1 MTYRIFRF
9 GDFRLDPARRELW
22 REDDRLQLPP
32 KVFDCIAY
40 LIEHR
45 DRAVGRDELIA
56 AVWGKVDV
64 TDNLLDQI
72 MLRARRALGDTG
84 EERRYILTKPRF
96 GFSWVA
102 ATAIE
107 DEPEPAQNVIAAEP
121 APEQEDIAAPE
132 IKSAVVEAAPASS
145 APVEAARRQARPM
158 LLAALIV
165 LLIVAIGAVWLS
177 RGTRVGPLHASSE
190 ALVLPVVV
198 KADGPFAWVRLG
210 VMDLVA
216 DRLRE
221 AGLAVVPSDNVVAL
235 ARGLDAGKSSQVDV
249 DALARTAGAGLLIE
263 AQAEFSGG
271 RWSVSLRTVRGRE
284 PAIAVDAQAHD
295 VLEAARSASDRM
307 ARELGLL
314 PPDADAVPGDPALAL
329 LLRQIDAALL
339 ADQTDVARR
348 LLDGLDPAQRAL
360 PDVRYRSAKIE
371 FRAGHLELAQA
382 GFESLRDSVSA
393 ADDPLLRAR
402 VLNGLGNVLFR
413 GDDLVGAERLADEV
427 IDLLG
432 HRPAS
437 AELGRAL
444 TGRAIAR
451 STQGRFDEAMEDF
464 VRARIVL
471 ESIGDRLGLA
481 RVEANIGILD
491 ARRDRVAEAVPVL
504 AAAADRLAAFQDL
517 TDELFARVALARLR
531 LLLLD
536 PGMALAGDERLRE
549 LIEREPN
556 PERRRYANLGRVAVL
571 SANGRIEQ
579 AAALLAKVRDEA
591 ARDNDKVLL
600 GVAQALAAEQA
611 FVAGDAAHA
620 QSEAQ
625 AALSAPWEAEGP
637 RDYARTFLILLRAQ
651 LAAGAREAAAATVVA
666 VDDWTAR
673 DDMPVG
679 RIYADLVHAEQA
691 GGAGQPE
698 LARAAFERALVAA
711 EAGRVPE
718 DLLQVSAAYAVWL
731 LDERDLPRAGVVA
744 GRVAG
749 AADRDYRAALL
760 QLRLYHALGNVDA
773 WRNAVSRAR
782 ALAGERDVPAKL
794 LSVPAA
800 RQ

>member
-1 MTYRIFRF
+1 MTYRIYRF

-22 REDDRLQLPP
+22 REDERLQLPP
-32 KVFDCIAY
+32 KVFDCIVY

-56 AVWGKVDV
+56 AVWGKADV

-102 ATAIE
+102 AIAIE
-107 DEPEPAQNVIAAEP
+107 DGPASMQEITTTEPSLG
-121 APEQEDIAAPE
+121 QED
-132 IKSAVVEAAPASS
+132 SAAPAIVEDTPAPR
-145 APVEAARRQARPM
+145 APVVAVRRHLRATVLAVSAAA
-158 LLAALIV
+158 
-165 LLIVAIGAVWLS
+165 LLIVVIGISWFS
-177 RGTRVGPLHASSE
+177 RGARIVPQHALSE
-190 ALVLPVVV
+190 VLVLPVVV

-210 VMDLVA
+210 VMDLIA

-221 AGLAVVPSDNVVAL
+221 AGQAVVPSDNVVAL
-235 ARGLDAGKSSQVDV
+235 VRGLDAGTSLRADV
-249 DALARTAGAGLLIE
+249 DTLARMSGATLLIE
-263 AQAEFSGG
+263 SQAEFSGG

-284 PAIAVDAQAHD
+284 PAIAVEAQAQD
-295 VLEAARSASDRM
+295 VLDAARSASDRM

-314 PPDADAVPGDPALAL
+314 PPDAEAVPGDPALAL

-339 ADQTDVARR
+339 ADQPDVARR
-348 LLDGLDPAQRAL
+348 LLDGLDAAQRAL
-360 PDVRYRSAKIE
+360 PEVRYRAAKIE

-402 VLNGLGNVLFR
+402 ILNSLSNVLFR
-413 GDDLVGAERLADEV
+413 RDDLAGAERLADEV
-427 IDLLG
+427 IELLG
-432 HRPAS
+432 QRPVS
-437 AELGRAL
+437 TELGRAL

-491 ARRDRVAEAVPVL
+491 ARRNRVAEAVPVL

-517 TDELFARVALARLR
+517 TDELFARVALARLH

-536 PGMALAGDERLRE
+536 PGTALAGDERLRE

-556 PERRRYANLGRVAVL
+556 PERRRYANLGRVFVL
-571 SANGRIEQ
+571 DANGRIEQ
-579 AAALLAKVRDEA
+579 AAALLAKLREEA
-591 ARDNDKVLL
+591 AKDNDKVLL

-611 FVAGDAAHA
+611 FVAGDPAHA

-637 RDYARTFLILLRAQ
+637 RDYARTFLTLLRAQ
-651 LAAGAREAAAATVVA
+651 LTVGASEAAKATVVA
-666 VDDWTAR
+666 VDEWVAR
-673 DDMPVG
+673 DDMPV
-679 RIYADLVHAEQA
+679 RQIYADLVHAEQA

-698 LARAAFERALVAA
+698 LARVAFERALVAA

-718 DLLQVSAAYAVWL
+718 DLLQASSAYAIWL
-731 LDERDLPRAGVVA
+731 LEQKDLSRAAVVA

-749 AADRDYRAALL
+749 AANRDYRAALL
-760 QLRLYHALGNVDA
+760 QLHLYHALGNVDA
-773 WRNAVSRAR
+773 WRNAVARVR
-782 ALAGERDVPAKL
+782 ALAGERDIPAGL
-794 LSVPAA
+794 LTAPVS